1 MLQLWLV
8 DCVAVGHETDPVSNN
23 GPRMLLLDLTHEILC
38 RLFLVGFRK
47 REKAEGTACTIW
59 YLVPLHDESD
69 NSFVSRKPSLFFCWK
84 SFCFYDLF
92 PCLAASISCK
102 EKKKFPV
109 FVFVPSGGQR
119 AFVRGISRVP
129 VHLVR
134 IDSIKECRTIWR
146 QRTHTHKKEEGEID
160 RCFLLFLY
168 NSRRLCAYDQISAVT
183 DR

>member
-69 NSFVSRKPSLFFCWK
+69 NSFVSRKPSLFFFVEKVSVFTIYFLVSRPQSAVKKRK
-84 SFCFYDLF
+84 SFQFLF
-92 PCLAASISCK
+92 LFQVVANVLLCAESVECPSISSALTRSRNAGPFDAK
-102 EKKKFPV
+102 GHTHTKKKKVRLIDV
-109 FVFVPSGGQR
+109 FFFFYIIAEGCAR
-119 AFVRGISRVP
+119 MIK
-129 VHLVR
+129 LVR
-134 IDSIKECRTIWR
+134 
-146 QRTHTHKKEEGEID
+146 
-160 RCFLLFLY
+160 
-168 NSRRLCAYDQISAVT
+168 
-183 DR
+183 